1 MLARICFALLLV
13 ACVPAWC
20 QEDASKVE
28 IGSASDQD
36 APMLVPPPVS
46 VMAYSTTFKGETESN
61 ILSGG
66 LGFTTAWSS
75 NVAWGTQ
82 PVSDVIYSL
91 FPTLALD
98 KTTYRSHLVLD
109 YAPGF
114 TFYQRTTSLNQETQ
128 NASMKFEYQLTPNL
142 IANIHEGFLKT
153 SNPFDQPN
161 PLAATPV
168 TGALPTAGIA
178 IIAPAA
184 DLLNNSTG
192 AQLTYQMGAD
202 SMIGG
207 GGNYNTL
214 NYLSSD
220 QSAGL
225 YDSRSAGGS
234 LFYSRR
240 FHGKD
245 YFGVSYQYQNS
256 LSFQQS
262 APSTETQTQTVFLF
276 FTMFLKPSLSISFS
290 GGPQHY
296 SSVQALLPAAAS
308 WQPMTMVSMNWQ
320 GERTAFSA
328 SYARTVSGGGGLNG
342 TYHSNNAGAA
352 FSWRVSR
359 NWTTGVSAGFSNYED
374 LTPNFVL
381 SSPGGHTLSGTVSA
395 QRTLGEH
402 ANIQFGYNWA
412 QQNYPN
418 ILTVSST
425 PNINRVFATINFTFS
440 KPLQR

>member
-46 VMAYSTTFKGETESN
+46 VMAYSTAFNGETQSN

-153 SNPFDQPN
+153 SNPFDQLN

-184 DLLNNSTG
+184 DMLTNSTG
-192 AQLTYQMGAD
+192 AQLTYQMDAD
-202 SMIGG
+202 SMIGA
-207 GGNYNTL
+207 GGNYNVL
-214 NYLSSD
+214 NYLNP
-220 QSAGL
+220 QQVQGL
-225 YDSRSAGGS
+225 LDSRSAGGS
-234 LFYSRR
+234 LFYARR
-240 FHGKD
+240 FHQKN

-256 LSFQQS
+256 LSFQTNT
-262 APSTETQTQTVFLF
+262 PSTETQTQTVFF
-276 FTMFLKPSLSISFS
+276 FLTFYLRPKLSISFS

-296 SSVQALLPAAAS
+296 DSMQSTQPTATS
-308 WQPMTMVSMNWQ
+308 WQPMTLVSMSWQ
-320 GERTAFSA
+320 GERTSVSG

-342 TYHSNNAGAA
+342 TFHSNVAGAA
-352 FSWRVSR
+352 FAWRIDR
-359 NWTTGVSAGFSNYED
+359 NWTSGVSANYSNYQN
-374 LTPNFVL
+374 LTPSFVL
-381 SSPGGHTLSGTVSA
+381 SSPGGHTLSGTVSL
-395 QRTLGEH
+395 QRTLSEH
-402 ANIQFGYNWA
+402 ANIQFGYSWA
-412 QQNYPN
+412 QQSYPN
-418 ILTVSST
+418 FQTVT
-425 PNINRVFATINFTFS
+425 NIPNINRVFATINFTFS